1 MYMYSMTSHN
11 VRSYIRKISLASQSF
26 RADVIDFLWRC
37 VDVARH
43 QQQPIVVN
51 TAFASLAKCD
61 VTRFEIRHFPV
72 DVIGTELAGALE
84 AASEQ
89 DDVIIP
95 PVTGKLFVDLL
106 VRLETSMRTGFK
118 RLKPVRMLVSSRT
131 NKSTKS
137 FPVTGGMMTSSCS
150 DAASRAPASSVPMT
164 STGKCRISKR
174 VTSHFASDAN
184 AVLTTIG
191 CC

>member
-1 MYMYSMTSHN
+1 MYSMTSHN
-11 VRSYIRKISLASQSF
+11 VRSYIRKISFASQSF

-51 TAFASLAKCD
+51 AAFASLAKCD
-61 VTRFEIRHFPV
+61 VTRFEMRHFPV
-72 DVIGTELAGALE
+72 DVIGAELAGALE

-106 VRLETSMRTGFK
+106 VRLETSMRTGFQ
-118 RLKPVRMLVSSRT
+118 RLKATFFTRALAIATICSEQ
-131 NKSTKS
+131 
-137 FPVTGGMMTSSCS
+137 VTRSC
-150 DAASRAPASSVPMT
+150 
-164 STGKCRISKR
+164 
-174 VTSHFASDAN
+174 
-184 AVLTTIG
+184 
-191 CC
+191 